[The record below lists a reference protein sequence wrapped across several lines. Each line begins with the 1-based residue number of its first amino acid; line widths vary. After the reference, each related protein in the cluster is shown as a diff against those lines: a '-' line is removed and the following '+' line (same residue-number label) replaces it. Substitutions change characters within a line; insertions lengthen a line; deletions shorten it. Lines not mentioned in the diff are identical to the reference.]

1 MGERATF
8 SFMVGGDRMKLDLCD
23 IKRLTIVYG
32 DGSLAIMVRQ
42 SDGTFSYE
50 RRDRK

>member
-8 SFMVGGDRMKLDLCD
+8 SFMVGGDRMSLDLCD

-32 DGSLAIMVRQ
+32 DGSMAIMIRQ

-50 RRDRK
+50 RRKR

>member
-1 MGERATF
+1 M
-8 SFMVGGDRMKLDLCD
+8 SLDLCD

-32 DGSLAIMVRQ
+32 DGSLAIMIRQ